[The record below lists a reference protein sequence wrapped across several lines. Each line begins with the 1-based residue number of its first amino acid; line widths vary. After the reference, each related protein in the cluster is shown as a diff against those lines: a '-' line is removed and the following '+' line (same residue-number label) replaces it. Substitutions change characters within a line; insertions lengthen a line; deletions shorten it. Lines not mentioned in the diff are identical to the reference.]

1 MEQWWNYT
9 DRENRSTGRKT
20 CHSVTLPSMNPGRR
34 VRPTTNRLSQ
44 GTAFKDQ
51 DYPKFVYRSS
61 PYRAV
66 NTLRLC
72 YKNQSVNAV

>member
-1 MEQWWNYT
+1 MSLY
-9 DRENRSTGRKT
+9 DG
-20 CHSVTLPSMNPGRR
+20 TLLYLSLKMGFMGQN
-34 VRPTTNRLSQ
+34 TLFRLSHSFITTFNVLQ
-44 GTAFKDQ
+44 TTKTNLKCIQ
-51 DYPKFVYRSS
+51 ISS